1 MTSVKRAESSRAWPV
16 WVGDGDRLRRVLSA
30 VRGAFPDVDQE
41 ALDHIALEERRGIE
55 DPGAQTSPD
64 PELWVSIEH
73 QKAQDRRREVMA
85 KWNLEV
91 VSTEYDLVQTFAGGV
106 DDVMADIDPAVVR
119 GLRVR
124 IGYPYEAHITMSFTR
139 SKGVSYT
146 VEGSDPGWVRQTKS
160 VLDSEVRRAVPK
172 WEWLRRDIVA
182 LPVFSLVGTLAAGI
196 ALLPVIAREA
206 SIVGDALLVS
216 LVLCIGALAGIMLN
230 AATWFLIPGFELL
243 PQGQDPKGRR
253 VLGFIGAAAVEIVLG
268 IIINFVTR

>member
-55 DPGAQTSPD
+55 DPGAQTPPD

-124 IGYPYEAHITMSFTR
+124 IGHPYEAHITMSFTR

-196 ALLPVIAREA
+196 ALLSVIAREA
-206 SIVGDALLVS
+206 SIVRDALLVS
-216 LVLCIGALAGIMLN
+216 WSCVLAHWQASCSM
-230 AATWFLIPGFELL
+230 
-243 PQGQDPKGRR
+243 QR
-253 VLGFIGAAAVEIVLG
+253 LGS
-268 IIINFVTR
+268 